1 MNKRQLL
8 ALAVIPAMLAACGGN
23 DDNFDDRAD
32 IADPKVRLVHAVP
45 GGPNIS
51 LFRDDQAQ
59 AADVTNMPY
68 KGASNYFDTD
78 RGTHTWEVRTATNP
92 AVSLGSQTFETRTG
106 NRFTLIAVPNS
117 GSVTEVVMI
126 SDPYNKSITS
136 DDARVRVFNAAFNT
150 RRTST
155 STSPRPPPTSPAS
168 GRRWVASAYKQAVP
182 ASGADSIDIEGGNY
196 TLRLTAPGT
205 KTVLFTAPIARAGER
220 RLAAGAGAGSVTPG
234 DVRVLVVQSDMGAPA
249 TELTNQP

>member
-8 ALAVIPAMLAACGGN
+8 ALAVIPAMLAACGGS

-59 AADVTNMPY
+59 AADVTAMPY

-117 GSVTEVVMI
+117 GSVTEVMMI

-150 RRTST
+150 PEFDVYITA
-155 STSPRPPPTSPAS
+155 PTTNIAS
-168 GRRWVASAYKQAVP
+168 VGPTLGGISYKEAAP

-205 KTVLFTAPIARAGER
+205 KTVLFTAPIAVPEDADW
-220 RLAAGAGAGSVTPG
+220 LLVPVPASVTPG
-234 DVRVLVVQSDMGAPA
+234 NMRVLVVQSDMGAPA

>member
-8 ALAVIPAMLAACGGN
+8 ALAMIPAMLAACGGS

-45 GGPNIS
+45 GGPNVS
-51 LFRDDQAQ
+51 LFRDNQAQ

-92 AVSLGSQTFETRTG
+92 ALSLGTQTFETRTG
-106 NRFTLIAVPNS
+106 NKFTLIAVPNS

-136 DDARVRVFNAAFNT
+136 DDARVRVFSAAFNT
-150 RRTST
+150 ANFDVYITAPAT
-155 STSPRPPPTSPAS
+155 DINTVGPTLA
-168 GRRWVASAYKQAVP
+168 GAAYKQAVP
-182 ASGADSIDIEGGNY
+182 PSDADSIDLEGGNY
-196 TLRLTAPGT
+196 TLRLTAAGT
-205 KTVLFTAPIARAGER
+205 KTAFFTAPITLPRDADW
-220 RLAAGAGAGSVTPG
+220 LLVPVPGSVTPG

-249 TELTNQP
+249 TELMNQP

>member
-23 DDNFDDRAD
+23 DDSFDDRAD
-32 IADPKVRLVHAVP
+32 IAEPKVRLVHAVP

-51 LFRDDQAQ
+51 LFRDNQAQ

-68 KGASNYFDTD
+68 KGASNYFEAD
-78 RGTHTWEVRTATNP
+78 RGTHTWEVRTATSP
-92 AVSLGSQTFETRTG
+92 AVSLGSQTFQTSTG

-117 GSVTEVVMI
+117 ASLTEVAMVA
-126 SDPYNKSITS
+126 DPYNKSLTS

-150 RRTST
+150 VNFDVYITAPAT
-155 STSPRPPPTSPAS
+155 DIATVGPTLGGA
-168 GRRWVASAYKQAVP
+168 AYKQPVP
-182 ASGADSIDIEGGNY
+182 ASGDNSIDLEGGNY

-205 KTVLFTAPIARAGER
+205 KTVFFTAPVTLPRNADWLLVPVPAS
-220 RLAAGAGAGSVTPG
+220 LTPG
-234 DVRVLVVQSDMGAPA
+234 DMRVLVVQSDTSAPA